1 MRNGIIATVFIML
14 LGIILVTSFVISQ
27 IQYLNNIKNMEE
39 CEATVSKVSVDSN
52 RYNVFNLKD
61 VYVKYI
67 VDGVEYEQNLST
79 NTGISFGKQLTNIKV
94 GEKIGIYY
102 NPKNPM
108 NISSKAT
115 QKTGIFVA
123 VFGFLTF
130 IFGLTI
136 LIIIIKRNKQL
147 RN

>member
-67 VDGVEYEQNLST
+67 VDGV
-79 NTGISFGKQLTNIKV
+79 
-94 GEKIGIYY
+94 
-102 NPKNPM
+102 
-108 NISSKAT
+108 
-115 QKTGIFVA
+115 
-123 VFGFLTF
+123 
-130 IFGLTI
+130 
-136 LIIIIKRNKQL
+136 
-147 RN
+147 

>member
-102 NPKNPM
+102 NPKKPM